1 MTFLCKSLLRNEA
14 NDSTYH
20 LLVQQCVCV
29 CVCVCVCGG
38 ETSNRAQRPLFR
50 AAVYSVREPFVECQ
64 EAAFHGRLFW
74 C

>member
-1 MTFLCKSLLRNEA
+1 MEKLVEKGSKLQYLSSISL
-14 NDSTYH
+14 T
-20 LLVQQCVCV
+20 VCV
-29 CVCVCVCGG
+29 CLCVCGE